1 MKKRFLVCL
10 LAALCC
16 LFAVAAAEDGVRY
29 VVKCNDWVSLRAT
42 PSTKAA
48 RLAQVPLG
56 ARVTDCVADTDAFT

>member
-16 LFAVAAAEDGVRY
+16 LFAVAVAEDGVRY

-42 PSTKAA
+42 PSTKAT

-56 ARVTDCVADTDAFT
+56 AEVTD

>member
-29 VVKCNDWVSLRAT
+29 VVKCNDWVSLL
-42 PSTKAA
+42 S
-48 RLAQVPLG
+48 LIHI
-56 ARVTDCVADTDAFT
+56 